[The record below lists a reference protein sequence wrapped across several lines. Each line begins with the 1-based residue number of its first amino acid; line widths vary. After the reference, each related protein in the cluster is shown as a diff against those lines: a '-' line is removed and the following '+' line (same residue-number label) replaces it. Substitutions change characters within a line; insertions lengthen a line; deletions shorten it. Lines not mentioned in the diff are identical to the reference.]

1 MKILQ
6 HDVEHRSIVN
16 LLKILEDSQC
26 PDYMLQSIL
35 EWAYNAKVDG
45 FDFNPKATTR
55 KANIAWMYQALEK
68 SHQLLL
74 QVVSTVLEDHDD
86 VANTV
91 CFDFTVALLSL
102 LQNDAL
108 MSPENLVINPDNP
121 TSMFRPADN
130 KVGEAH
136 TAQRYR
142 DLL

>member
-1 MKILQ
+1 MRHCREIFECFFNFMERMKARDHQTMKIFQ

-68 SHQLLL
+68 SHQLLP
-74 QVVSTVLEDHDD
+74 QVVSTVL
-86 VANTV
+86 
-91 CFDFTVALLSL
+91 
-102 LQNDAL
+102 
-108 MSPENLVINPDNP
+108 
-121 TSMFRPADN
+121 
-130 KVGEAH
+130 
-136 TAQRYR
+136 
-142 DLL
+142 